1 MERLISD
8 FDEGFIKMYTYVDIL
23 DTFIIILNFL
33 FLSVEQVIDCFIFDE
48 FQKRRVNDLNNTENL
63 IDEDRNRWIYFY
75 VHFVIK
81 NAYMYIR

>member
-1 MERLISD
+1 M
-8 FDEGFIKMYTYVDIL
+8 
-23 DTFIIILNFL
+23 
-33 FLSVEQVIDCFIFDE
+33 IDCFIFDE